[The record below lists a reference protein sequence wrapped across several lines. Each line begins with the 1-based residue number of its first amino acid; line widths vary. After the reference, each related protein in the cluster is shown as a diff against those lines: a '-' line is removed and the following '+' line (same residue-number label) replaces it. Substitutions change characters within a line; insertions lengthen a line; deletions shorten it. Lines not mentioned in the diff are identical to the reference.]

1 MSDLAETI
9 ERVVRDVLARMGH
22 AAANPSPPP
31 DPEAK
36 TAAPVAASE
45 DGLVLNRRVVTL
57 VDLPER
63 VQAVR
68 RLVVPCGAVVTPAV
82 RDLLQEH
89 RIALVFGQS
98 SQATGRTIRAVLAV
112 AASRYDSEPLEN
124 ALRREGYEVATQRY
138 DCLIRA
144 IDQVADEVQSVAAM
158 AMVITEHPAPA
169 ICLANRRAG
178 LRAVLAARPDRV
190 APETESVGAN
200 VLVVD
205 PTAAGFFAIRQMA
218 LQFLRVGP
226 RPCPE
231 VFQKRLA

>member
-9 ERVVRDVLARMGH
+9 ERVVRDVLARMGY
-22 AAANPSPPP
+22 AVANPSPLPA
-31 DPEAK
+31 PEAK

-45 DGLVLNRRVVTL
+45 DGLMLNRRVVTL
-57 VDLPER
+57 ADLPER
-63 VQAVR
+63 VEGVR

-98 SQATGRTIRAVLAV
+98 SQATGRTVRAVLAV

-124 ALRREGYEVATQRY
+124 ALRREGYDVEPRRH

-144 IDQVADEVQSVAAM
+144 IDQVADEVQSGATM
-158 AMVITEHPAPA
+158 AILMTDHPAPA
-169 ICLANRRAG
+169 ICLANRREG
-178 LRAVLAARPDRV
+178 VRAVLGARADRV
-190 APETESVGAN
+190 AAETESVGAN

-205 PTAAGFFAIRQMA
+205 PTAAGFLVIKQMA